1 MTTIYLEPFD
11 VNNWLKVCQLE
22 VTEEQKELHPIPN
35 VYYIGIS
42 RYEEFTEL
50 FAIKCGDDYV
60 GFIGGG
66 LDEDKESGYINP
78 LMIDSQH
85 QRRGYAKQAVKLM
98 VAYLQSKYNVPRVN
112 LGHRA
117 NNFAAAKL
125 YESLGFKV
133 VRECDSGEYGL
144 DNYRT
149 LTL

>member
-1 MTTIYLEPFD
+1 MASVYLEPFD
-11 VNNWLKVCQLE
+11 VGNWLKVCQLE
-22 VTEEQKELHPIPN
+22 VAEEQKEIHPIPN

-78 LMIDSQH
+78 LMIDAH
-85 QRRGYAKQAVKLM
+85 YQRRGYAKQAVKLM
-98 VAYLQSKYNVPRVN
+98 VEYLQSKHNISRVN

-117 NNFAAAKL
+117 NNHAAARL

-133 VRECDSGEYGL
+133 VREYDNGIYGL
-144 DNYRT
+144 EHYRT
-149 LTL
+149 LEL

>member
-1 MTTIYLEPFD
+1 MTNVYLEPFD
-11 VNNWLKVCQLE
+11 VDNWLKVCRLT
-22 VTEEQKELHPIPN
+22 VKEEQKEVHPIPN

-50 FAIKCGDDYV
+50 FAVKCDDTYV

-78 LMIDSQH
+78 LMIDASY
-85 QRRGYAKQAVKLM
+85 QRRGYARAAMKLM
-98 VAYLQSKYNVPRVN
+98 IEYLQAKYNVPRVN
-112 LGHRA
+112 LGHRID
-117 NNFAAAKL
+117 NFEAAML

-133 VRECDSGEYGL
+133 VRAYDDGEYGEGH
-144 DNYRT
+144 YRT